1 MLKTLTGRV
10 SYFVWYVLVIFW
22 SVGERFSLLRPR
34 KVVHKQHCQ
43 GKMFRKFR
51 AVCYRYLYTKKG
63 SSRISWYFRAAI
75 PAHSKRTYIHFYHVN
90 DLKNILG
97 FSAFIRLLFIFL
109 FLIIFYIK
117 SLKRIWTRFSIFM

>member
-1 MLKTLTGRV
+1 MICFGNFLVGRGT
-10 SYFVWYVLVIFW
+10 FLLVA
-22 SVGERFSLLRPR
+22 PR

-97 FSAFIRLLFIFL
+97 FSAFIRLLLFFIL
-109 FLIIFYIK
+109 DNISY
-117 SLKRIWTRFSIFM
+117 